1 MATLREDVLR
11 DLRYASR
18 SFRRAPGLALTAVLA
33 LALGIGSST
42 AVFSV
47 VDRILFRS
55 LPYGNPAELVSFGFV
70 APIEPEEFM
79 LGTAYVQWKNSQS
92 AFASMAAWAPGGQAC
107 DLTESSPERLTCA
120 LVERT
125 LLPTLEVRPLLGRNF
140 TKEEDRPHGARVVL
154 ISHAL
159 WRTRF
164 ASDPAIAGKT
174 LSLEGQPSTIIGVL
188 PADFEM
194 PTLSPAD
201 ILEPL
206 ALDLA
211 AQVPP
216 NSGRVLR
223 VVGRLAPGV
232 SAAQARAA
240 LQVASDSEQW
250 VPKQFRSEVKFRV
263 ENLRDRQ
270 TGDYRVSSL
279 TLLAAVIAVLLV
291 ACANIANL
299 LLARAASRERES
311 AIRTA
316 LGASRVRL
324 GLQALV
330 EGLALAIAGGIV
342 GCGLAF
348 ALLRIFVRLAP
359 QGIPHL
365 QQATLDLRVLAFA
378 LLSSIACGVLF
389 SLAPI
394 TSKPNR
400 EALSDGHS
408 IQGSRNP
415 MRQVLAAVQVAGSV
429 LLLSAATLLLR
440 SLWSLESVPLGLN
453 TDHVVTATITLETH
467 QYPTAKEQ
475 FAFYQSLEAKLRGLP
490 GVESLA
496 LSDSLPP
503 SGLMRSR
510 PYSGLQLEGREPYRE
525 GTGGMIDWRA
535 VTPEYFDVLGI
546 PIVRGRGFE
555 PQDRSPGRYSMVVSE
570 SLAKKM
576 FGSRD
581 PLGQRVRMIDGKE
594 WYTIVGVA
602 AGVKNGGIT
611 SAADPEYYVVRR
623 EVADDATARTSIILR
638 TSLNPSATI
647 KWVRGEI
654 ASLDATLPVDTE
666 TMDQRVGKLLARPR
680 FNAVLLSIFGGMAL
694 LLAAIGV
701 YSVMAL
707 LVTQRTQEIGVRMAL
722 GATRRGIAGLVLSS
736 AAGWTLAGVIVGVLV
751 SLAAARAFRTL
762 LFGVPQFDPV
772 AMGVSAAVLM
782 VSAVLAAYVPARR
795 AAMVDPIIALRHE

>member
-1 MATLREDVLR
+1 MTALREDILR
-11 DLRYASR
+11 DLRYAVR
-18 SFRRAPGLALTAVLA
+18 SSFRAPGLALTAVLA

-79 LGTAYVQWKNSQS
+79 LGTAYVQWKSSQS
-92 AFASMAAWAPGGQAC
+92 AFTSMAAWAPGGQAC
-107 DLTESSPERLTCA
+107 DLTESNPERLTCA
-120 LVERT
+120 QVERT
-125 LLPTLEVRPLLGRNF
+125 LLPTLQVRPVLGRNF
-140 TKEEDRPHGARVVL
+140 TEEEDRPHGARVVL

-164 ASDPAIAGKT
+164 AGDPAIAGKT
-174 LSLEGQPSTIIGVL
+174 LSLDGQPETIVGVL

-206 ALDLA
+206 ALDVA

-223 VVGRLAPGV
+223 TVGRLAPGV
-232 SAAQARAA
+232 SAAQAGAA
-240 LQVASDSEQW
+240 LQTASDSEQW
-250 VPKQFRSEVKFRV
+250 VPEQFRREVKFRV
-263 ENLRDRQ
+263 ESLRDRQ
-270 TGDYRVSSL
+270 TGDYRIASL

-299 LLARAASRERES
+299 LLARAAARERES

-316 LGASRVRL
+316 LGASRARL
-324 GLQALV
+324 ALQSLV
-330 EGLALAIAGGIV
+330 EGLALAVAGGV
-342 GCGLAF
+342 AGCALAF
-348 ALLRIFVRLAP
+348 AMLRIFVRMAP

-365 QQATLDLRVLAFA
+365 QQATVDLRVLAFA
-378 LLSSIACGVLF
+378 LLTSIASGVLF

-394 TSKPNR
+394 TTKPNR
-400 EALSDGHS
+400 EALSGGHT

-415 MRQVLAAVQVAGSV
+415 MRHILAAAQVAGSV

-440 SLWSLESVPLGLN
+440 SLWSLESVPLGLDAN
-453 TDHVVTATITLETH
+453 HVVTATVTLGSH

-475 FAFYQSLEAKLRGLP
+475 FAFYESLEAKLRRLP
-490 GVESLA
+490 GVDGLA

-503 SGLMRSR
+503 SGLMRAR

-555 PQDRSPGRYSMVVSE
+555 PQDRSPNQYSMIVSE

-576 FGSRD
+576 FGNGN
-581 PLGQRVRMIDGKE
+581 PLGQRIHMIDGKE
-594 WYTIVGVA
+594 WYTIVGIA

-623 EVADDATARTSIILR
+623 QVADDTTAQTSIILR
-638 TSLNPSATI
+638 TSLNPGTTI
-647 KWVRGEI
+647 KWVRAEI
-654 ASLDATLPVDTE
+654 ASLDATLPVETE

-707 LVTQRTQEIGVRMAL
+707 FVTQRTSEIGVRMAL
-722 GATRRGIAGLVLSS
+722 GATRGGIAALVLSS
-736 AAGWTLAGVIVGVLV
+736 ATGWTLAGVIAGVLA
-751 SLAAARAFRTL
+751 SLAAARGFRTL

-772 AMGVSAAVLM
+772 AMGVSASVLTL
-782 VSAVLAAYVPARR
+782 AALLAAYLPARR